1 MTENLM
7 LSIAAIGILGSMAQW
22 MAWWL
27 KLPSILLLLLLGIIL
42 GKPVTGLLDP
52 DLLFGDLL
60 FPMVSLAVAVILF
73 EGALTLNFKEIRGL
87 ESVVRRMVTVG
98 MVVTWLTIAIAT
110 HWLLDL
116 SWLLSLLFGSLV
128 VVTGPTVIVP
138 MLRILKLNKRVANV
152 LRWEGI
158 VIDPLGALLAVLV
171 FNFIISSQ
179 SGANGLLG
187 VLQDFSWI
195 LLIGCVLG
203 GLAGELMGQIL
214 RRHWLPEYLHNVF
227 TLTLVFAVFAVSD
240 LLAHE
245 SGLLTV
251 TVMGMWLANSKNTPI
266 EDILNF
272 KESLTVLLIS
282 GLFIILAARLDLEE
296 FLQIGWL
303 SIILFLVVQ
312 FVARPLKIFFSTLG
326 SDLSVKERV
335 ILSWIAP
342 RGIVAA
348 AVSALFALKLEQ
360 QGYEEAN
367 LLVSLT
373 FMVIIGTV
381 VFQSATAGFLAN
393 KLGVASAESKG
404 ILMVGSNPVAVAIAE
419 ALNKH
424 GFDCVLSDS
433 HWRYIKEARMKDI
446 KTYYGNVVSEHAD
459 QHLDLIGVGKLI
471 GISMNGDLNL
481 LAASRYKSEFGVA
494 NIFIL
499 THEDKH
505 KDRDEGKHMVSKEG
519 KARHLFDKE
528 VTYARLA
535 SLLAQGAQ
543 IKSTLLTEEFGYQDY
558 LAKHGKN
565 VIPMFGISPDG
576 KQLRVFPRRESME
589 KLEADW
595 KVIGMIQQPKTS
607 ENNAAENG
615 SPENKKPR

>member
-7 LSIAAIGILGSMAQW
+7 LAIAVIGILGSLAQW

-42 GKPVTGLLDP
+42 GKPVLGIIDP

-60 FPMVSLAVAVILF
+60 FPMVSLAVSVILF
-73 EGALTLNFKEIRGL
+73 EGALTLNFREIKGL

-98 MVVTWLTIAIAT
+98 MLVTWLTIALAT
-110 HWLLDL
+110 YWLLDL
-116 SWLLSLLFGSLV
+116 PWLMSLLFGSLV

-138 MLRILKLNKRVANV
+138 MLRILKLNKKVSNV

-179 SGANGLLG
+179 RGAAGLFEVAL
-187 VLQDFSWI
+187 DFGWI
-195 LLIGCVLG
+195 LLVGGVLG
-203 GLAGELMGQIL
+203 ALAGAFMGLVL

-240 LLAHE
+240 VLAHE

-282 GLFIILAARLDLEE
+282 GLFIILAARLDLQQ
-296 FLQIGWL
+296 FLQIGWWA
-303 SIILFLVVQ
+303 IVLFLVVQ
-312 FVARPLKIFFSTLG
+312 FVARPLKILVSTWG
-326 SDLSVKERV
+326 TDLTIQEKV
-335 ILSWIAP
+335 ILSWVAP

-348 AVSALFALKLEQ
+348 AVSALFALKLEKL
-360 QGYEEAN
+360 GYSEGS

-393 KLGVASAESKG
+393 KLGVSTPESKG
-404 ILMVGSNPVAVAIAE
+404 ILVVGSNPVAIAIAE

-424 GFDCVLSDS
+424 GFECILSDS
-433 HWRYIKEARMKDI
+433 HWGFIKDARMKDI

-459 QHLDLIGVGKLI
+459 HHLDLIGVGKLLA
-471 GISMNGDLNL
+471 ISMNKDLNL
-481 LAASRYKSEFGVA
+481 LAAARYKNEFGLA

-499 THEDKH
+499 NNEEKNKSESKH
-505 KDRDEGKHMVSKEG
+505 AVSKEG
-519 KARHLFDKE
+519 KARHLFAKD
-528 VTYARLA
+528 VSYANLA

-543 IKSTLLTEEFGYQDY
+543 IKTTLLTEEFGHEAY
-558 LAKHGKN
+558 LAKHGN
-565 VIPMFGISPDG
+565 QVIPMFGISPDG
-576 KQLRVFPRRESME
+576 KRLKVFTRLKSIE
-589 KLEADW
+589 KLSEDW
-595 KVIGMIQQPKTS
+595 KVIGLIKQPKEEQLEAVKAS
-607 ENNAAENG
+607 V
-615 SPENKKPR
+615 

>member
-1 MTENLM
+1 MTENIM
-7 LSIAAIGILGSMAQW
+7 LTIAVIGILGSMAQW
-22 MAWWL
+22 LAWWL
-27 KLPSILLLLLLGIIL
+27 KLPSILLLLLLGIVL
-42 GKPVTGLLDP
+42 GKPVTGLIDP

-60 FPMVSLAVAVILF
+60 FPMVSLAVSVILF
-73 EGALTLNFKEIRGL
+73 EGALTLNFSQIRGL

-98 MVVTWLTIAIAT
+98 MLVTWLTIALAT
-110 HWLLDL
+110 HWLLGL
-116 SWLLSLLFGSLV
+116 SWLMSLLFGSLV

-138 MLRILKLNKRVANV
+138 MLRILKLNKKVANV

-179 SGANGLLG
+179 GAVGLFAVAL
-187 VLQDFSWI
+187 DFGWI

-203 GLAGELMGQIL
+203 AIAGAFMGLVL

-251 TVMGMWLANSKNTPI
+251 TVMGMWLANSKNTPV

-282 GLFIILAARLDLEE
+282 GLFIILAARLDLDQ

-303 SIILFLVVQ
+303 SIVLFLVIQ
-312 FVARPLKIFFSTLG
+312 FVARPLKVMVSTWG
-326 SDLSVKERV
+326 SGLTTKEKIV
-335 ILSWIAP
+335 LSWVAP

-360 QGYEEAN
+360 QGYTEGE

-393 KLGVASAESKG
+393 KLGVANPESKG
-404 ILMVGSNPVAVAIAE
+404 ILMVGSNPVAIAIAE

-424 GFDCVLSDS
+424 GFECMLSDS

-459 QHLDLIGVGKLI
+459 HHLDLIGVGKLI
-471 GISMNGDLNL
+471 AVSMNKDLNL
-481 LAASRYKSEFGVA
+481 LAAARYKNEFGVA
-494 NIFIL
+494 NIFTL
-499 THEDKH
+499 SSDEKNKDEAKH
-505 KDRDEGKHMVSKEG
+505 GVSKEG
-519 KARHLFDKE
+519 KARHLFDKD
-528 VTYARLA
+528 VSYAKLA

-543 IKSTLLTEEFGYQDY
+543 IKATLLTSEFGYEAY
-558 LAKHGKN
+558 LAKHGN
-565 VIPMFGISPDG
+565 QVIPMFGISPDG
-576 KQLRVFPRRESME
+576 KQLRVFTRKASIE
-589 KLEADW
+589 KLSEDW
-595 KVIGMIQQPKTS
+595 KVVGLIKHR
-607 ENNAAENG
+607 AE
-615 SPENKKPR
+615 KPMA

>member
-7 LSIAAIGILGSMAQW
+7 LAIAVIGILGSMAQW
-22 MAWWL
+22 LAWWL
-27 KLPSILLLLLLGIIL
+27 KLPSILLLLLLGIVL
-42 GKPVTGLLDP
+42 GKPVTGIIDP

-60 FPMVSLAVAVILF
+60 FPMVSLAVSVILF
-73 EGALTLNFKEIRGL
+73 EGALTLNFRQIKGL

-98 MVVTWLTIAIAT
+98 MLVTWLTIAVAT
-110 HWLLDL
+110 HWILDL
-116 SWLLSLLFGSLV
+116 PWLLSLLFGSLV

-138 MLRILKLNKRVANV
+138 MLRILKLNKKVSNV

-171 FNFIISSQ
+171 FNFIISAQ
-179 SGANGLLG
+179 GGAQGLFEVML
-187 VLQDFSWI
+187 DFGWI
-195 LLIGCVLG
+195 LLVGGVLG
-203 GLAGELMGQIL
+203 AISGAFMGLVL

-227 TLTLVFAVFAVSD
+227 TLTLVFAVFALSD

-282 GLFIILAARLDLEE
+282 GLFIILAARLNLDE

-303 SIILFLVVQ
+303 SLVILLVVQ
-312 FVARPLKIFFSTLG
+312 FVARPLKIFISTWG
-326 SDLSVKERV
+326 SNLNFKEKI

-360 QGYEEAN
+360 QGYSEAN

-381 VFQSATAGFLAN
+381 VFQSATAGMLAK
-393 KLGVASAESKG
+393 KLGVANPEAKG
-404 ILMVGSNPVAVAIAE
+404 VLMVGSNPVAVAIAE
-419 ALNKH
+419 ALNSH
-424 GFDCVLSDS
+424 GFDCLLTDS
-433 HWRYIKEARMKDI
+433 HWRYIREARMKDI

-459 QHLDLIGVGKLI
+459 QHLDLIGIGKMMCV
-471 GISMNGDLNL
+471 SMNKDLNL
-481 LAASRYKSEFGVA
+481 LAATRYKNEFGVA
-494 NIFIL
+494 NIFVL
-499 THEDKH
+499 NNDEK
-505 KDRDEGKHMVSKEG
+505 KRDENKHEASKEG
-519 KARHLFDKE
+519 KARHLFDKS
-528 VTYARLA
+528 VTYAKLA
-535 SLLAQGAQ
+535 SMLAKGAQ
-543 IKSTLLTEEFGYQDY
+543 IKATLLTEEFGHEAY
-558 LAKHGKN
+558 LEKHGKH
-565 VIPMFGISPDG
+565 VIPMFGVSPDG
-576 KQLRVFPRRESME
+576 KQLRVFTRREGIE
-589 KLEADW
+589 KLSEDW
-595 KVIGMIQQPKTS
+595 KVIGLIQTKEQQST
-607 ENNAAENG
+607 NG
-615 SPENKKPR
+615 

>member
-7 LSIAAIGILGSMAQW
+7 LAIAAIGILGSLAQW
-22 MAWWL
+22 LAWWI
-27 KLPSILLLLLLGIIL
+27 KLPSILLLLLLGIVL
-42 GKPVTGLLDP
+42 GKPVTGLIDP

-60 FPMVSLAVAVILF
+60 FPMVSLAVSVILF
-73 EGALTLNFKEIRGL
+73 EGALTLNFREIRGL
-87 ESVVRRMVTVG
+87 ESVVRRMVTLG
-98 MVVTWLTIAIAT
+98 MLVTWLTIALAT
-110 HWLLDL
+110 YWLLDL
-116 SWLLSLLFGSLV
+116 PWLLSLLFGSLV

-138 MLRILKLNKRVANV
+138 MLRILKLNKRIANV

-179 SGANGLLG
+179 QGAAGLFEVALNFG
-187 VLQDFSWI
+187 WI
-195 LLIGCVLG
+195 LLVGGVLG
-203 GLAGELMGQIL
+203 GVAGAFLGLIL

-266 EDILNF
+266 KDILNF

-282 GLFIILAARLDLEE
+282 GLFIILAARLDLQQ

-303 SIILFLVVQ
+303 SLVLLLIIQ
-312 FVARPLKIFFSTLG
+312 FVARPLKILVSTWG
-326 SDLSVKERV
+326 SDLSLKEKV
-335 ILSWIAP
+335 VLSWIAP

-360 QGYEEAN
+360 EGYSEAN

-381 VFQSATAGFLAN
+381 VFQSATAGFLAK
-393 KLGVASAESKG
+393 KLGVANPESKG
-404 ILMVGSNPVAVAIAE
+404 VLMVGSNPVAVAIAE

-424 GFDCVLSDS
+424 GFDCLLSDS

-459 QHLDLIGVGKLI
+459 QHLDLIGIGKMMAV
-471 GISMNGDLNL
+471 SMNKDLNV
-481 LAASRYKSEFGVA
+481 LAATRYKSEFGVA
-494 NIFIL
+494 NIFML
-499 THEDKH
+499 NQEEKNRDDHKH
-505 KDRDEGKHMVSKEG
+505 SVSKEG
-519 KARHLFDKE
+519 KARHLFAKE
-528 VTYARLA
+528 VTYAKLA
-535 SLLAQGAQ
+535 SLLSQGAQ
-543 IKSTLLTEEFGYQDY
+543 IKSTQFTEEFGYEQY
-558 LAKHGKN
+558 LSQAGK
-565 VIPMFGISPDG
+565 VIIPMFGISPDG
-576 KQLRVFPRRESME
+576 NELRVFTRKESIE
-589 KLEADW
+589 KISADW
-595 KVIGMIQQPKTS
+595 KVIGLIHDKQDQKV
-607 ENNAAENG
+607 G
-615 SPENKKPR
+615 

>member
-7 LSIAAIGILGSMAQW
+7 LAIAAIGILGSMAQW
-22 MAWWL
+22 LAWWL
-27 KLPSILLLLLLGIIL
+27 KLPSILLLLLLGIVL
-42 GKPVTGLLDP
+42 GKPVTGVIDP

-60 FPMVSLAVAVILF
+60 FPMVSLAVSVILF
-73 EGALTLNFKEIRGL
+73 EGALTLNFREIRGL

-98 MVVTWLTIAIAT
+98 MLVTWLTIALAT

-116 SWLLSLLFGSLV
+116 PWLMSLLFGSLV

-138 MLRILKLNKRVANV
+138 MLRILKLNKKVANV

-179 SGANGLLG
+179 AGAAGLLE
-187 VLQDFSWI
+187 VALDFGWI
-195 LLIGCVLG
+195 LLVGGVLG
-203 GLAGELMGQIL
+203 AVAGAFMGLVL

-240 LLAHE
+240 VLAHE

-282 GLFIILAARLDLEE
+282 GLFIILAARLDLDQ
-296 FLQIGWL
+296 FLQIGWW
-303 SIILFLVVQ
+303 SIVLFLVIQ
-312 FVARPLKIFFSTLG
+312 FVARPLKILVSTWG
-326 SDLSVKERV
+326 SDLTTRERV
-335 ILSWIAP
+335 VLSWIAP

-360 QGYEEAN
+360 QGYAEAD

-393 KLGVASAESKG
+393 KLGVANSESKG
-404 ILMVGSNPVAVAIAE
+404 VLMVGSNPVAIAIAE

-424 GFDCVLSDS
+424 GFDCLLSDS

-459 QHLDLIGVGKLI
+459 HNLDLIGIGKLI
-471 GISMNGDLNL
+471 AVSMNNDLNL
-481 LAASRYKSEFGVA
+481 LAASRYKNEFGVA
-494 NIFIL
+494 NIFML
-499 THEDKH
+499 SNEDKN
-505 KDRDEGKHMVSKEG
+505 KDDNKHTVSKEG
-519 KARHLFDKE
+519 KARHLFAKD
-528 VTYARLA
+528 VTYAKLA

-543 IKSTLLTEEFGYQDY
+543 IKSTLLTEEYGYEAY
-558 LAKHGKN
+558 LSQHGKN

-576 KQLRVFPRRESME
+576 KQLRVFTRKEGIE
-589 KLEADW
+589 KLVTDW
-595 KVIGMIQQPKTS
+595 KVVGLVMQK
-607 ENNAAENG
+607 N
-615 SPENKKPR
+615 PEPVDSSD

>member
-1 MTENLM
+1 MMTENLM
-7 LSIAAIGILGSMAQW
+7 LAIAVIGILGSLAQW
-22 MAWWL
+22 LAWWL
-27 KLPSILLLLLLGIIL
+27 KLPSILLLLLLGIVL
-42 GKPVTGLLDP
+42 GKPVTGIIDP

-60 FPMVSLAVAVILF
+60 FPMVSLAVSVILF
-73 EGALTLNFKEIRGL
+73 EGALTLNFSQIRGL

-98 MVVTWLTIAIAT
+98 MLVTWLTIALAT

-116 SWLLSLLFGSLV
+116 PWLLSLLFGSLV

-138 MLRILKLNKRVANV
+138 MLRILKLNKKVSNV

-171 FNFIISSQ
+171 FNFIVSSQ
-179 SGANGLLG
+179 DGAAGLLDVAMDFGWIMLVGGLLG
-187 VLQDFSWI
+187 AVAGAFM
-195 LLIGCVLG
+195 
-203 GLAGELMGQIL
+203 GLVL

-245 SGLLTV
+245 SGLLAV

-282 GLFIILAARLDLEE
+282 GLFIILAARLDLEQ

-303 SIILFLVVQ
+303 SIVLFLVIQ
-312 FVARPLKIFFSTLG
+312 FVARPLKIFVSTWG
-326 SDLSVKERV
+326 SDLTLKEKV

-360 QGYEEAN
+360 QGYAEAS
-367 LLVSLT
+367 LMVSLT

-381 VFQSATAGFLAN
+381 VFQSATAGFLAK
-393 KLGVASAESKG
+393 KLGVSSAESKG

-419 ALNKH
+419 VLNKH
-424 GFDCVLSDS
+424 GFDCLLTDS
-433 HWRYIKEARMKDI
+433 HWRYIKDARMKDI

-459 QHLDLIGVGKLI
+459 HHLDLIGIGKLMAV
-471 GISMNGDLNL
+471 SMNTDLNL
-481 LAASRYKSEFGVA
+481 LAAARYKNEFGVA
-494 NIFIL
+494 HMFLLSNDEKPK
-499 THEDKH
+499 EDNKH
-505 KDRDEGKHMVSKEG
+505 AISLEG
-519 KARHLFDKE
+519 KARHLFSKE
-528 VTYARLA
+528 VTYAKLA
-535 SLLAQGAQ
+535 SALAQGGQ
-543 IKSTLLTEEFGYQDY
+543 IKTTLLTEEFGHEAY

-576 KQLRVFPRRESME
+576 KTLRVFTRAESIE
-589 KLEADW
+589 KLSTDW
-595 KVIGMIQQPKTS
+595 KIIGLIRQQ
-607 ENNAAENG
+607 EE
-615 SPENKKPR
+615 E

>member
-7 LSIAAIGILGSMAQW
+7 LAIAVIGILGSMAQW
-22 MAWWL
+22 LAWWL
-27 KLPSILLLLLLGIIL
+27 KLPSILLLLLLGIVL
-42 GKPVTGLLDP
+42 GKPVTGIIDP

-60 FPMVSLAVAVILF
+60 FPMVSLAVSVILF
-73 EGALTLNFKEIRGL
+73 EGALTLNFRQIKGL

-98 MVVTWLTIAIAT
+98 MVVTWLTIAVAT
-110 HWLLDL
+110 HWILDL
-116 SWLLSLLFGSLV
+116 PWLLSLLFGSLV

-138 MLRILKLNKRVANV
+138 MLRILKLNKKVANV

-171 FNFIISSQ
+171 FNFIISAQ
-179 SGANGLLG
+179 GGAQGFLEVML
-187 VLQDFSWI
+187 DFGWI
-195 LLIGCVLG
+195 LLIGGVLG
-203 GLAGELMGQIL
+203 AISGAFMGLVL

-227 TLTLVFAVFAVSD
+227 TLTLVFAVFALSD
-240 LLAHE
+240 VLAHE

-282 GLFIILAARLDLEE
+282 GLFIILAARLDLDE

-303 SIILFLVVQ
+303 SLVILLVVQ
-312 FVARPLKIFFSTLG
+312 FVARPLKIFISTWG
-326 SDLSVKERV
+326 SNLNFKEKIV
-335 ILSWIAP
+335 LSWIAP

-360 QGYEEAN
+360 QGYSEAN

-381 VFQSATAGFLAN
+381 VFQSATAGILAK
-393 KLGVASAESKG
+393 KLGVANPEAKG
-404 ILMVGSNPVAVAIAE
+404 VLVVGSNPVAVAIAE

-424 GFDCVLSDS
+424 GFDCLLTDS
-433 HWRYIKEARMKDI
+433 HWRYIREARMKDI

-459 QHLDLIGVGKLI
+459 HHLDLIGIGKMI
-471 GISMNGDLNL
+471 CVSMNKDLNL
-481 LAASRYKSEFGVA
+481 LAATRYKNEFGVA
-494 NIFIL
+494 NIFVL
-499 THEDKH
+499 SNEEKN
-505 KDRDEGKHMVSKEG
+505 RDETKHEASKEG
-519 KARHLFDKE
+519 KARHLFDKS
-528 VTYARLA
+528 VTYAKLA
-535 SLLAQGAQ
+535 SMLAKGAQ
-543 IKSTLLTEEFGYQDY
+543 IKTTLLTDEFNHEAY
-558 LAKHGKN
+558 LEKHGKH

-576 KQLRVFPRRESME
+576 KQLRVFTRRDSIE
-589 KLEADW
+589 KLDEDW
-595 KVIGMIQQPKTS
+595 KVVGLIKSLESEPKQPDTKNPTS
-607 ENNAAENG
+607 
-615 SPENKKPR
+615 

>member
-1 MTENLM
+1 M
-7 LSIAAIGILGSMAQW
+7 LAMAVIGILGSMAQW
-22 MAWWL
+22 LAWWL

-42 GKPVTGLLDP
+42 GKPVTGLIDP

-60 FPMVSLAVAVILF
+60 FPMVSLAVSVILF
-73 EGALTLNFKEIRGL
+73 EGALTLNFRQIKGL

-98 MVVTWLTIAIAT
+98 MLVTWLSIAVAT
-110 HWLLDL
+110 HWILGLP
-116 SWLLSLLFGSLV
+116 WLLSLLFGSLV

-138 MLRILKLNKRVANV
+138 MLRILKLNKKVANV

-158 VIDPLGALLAVLV
+158 VIDPIGALLAVLV

-179 SGANGLLG
+179 GGAHGLLE
-187 VLQDFSWI
+187 VMLDFGWI
-195 LLIGCVLG
+195 LLVGGVLG
-203 GLAGELMGQIL
+203 VVAGAFMGLVL

-227 TLTLVFAVFAVSD
+227 TLTLVFAVFALSD

-282 GLFIILAARLDLEE
+282 GLFIILAARLDLAE

-303 SIILFLVVQ
+303 SLVILLVVQ
-312 FVARPLKIFFSTLG
+312 FVARPLKVFVSTWG
-326 SDLSVKERV
+326 SNLSIKEKV
-335 ILSWIAP
+335 VLSWIAP

-360 QGYEEAN
+360 QGYSEAS

-381 VFQSATAGFLAN
+381 VFQSATAGFLAK
-393 KLGVASAESKG
+393 KLGVANPEAKG
-404 ILMVGSNPVAVAIAE
+404 VLMVGSNPVAVAIAE
-419 ALNKH
+419 VLNNH
-424 GFDCVLSDS
+424 GFDCLLTDS
-433 HWRYIKEARMKDI
+433 HWRHIKDARMRDI

-459 QHLDLIGVGKLI
+459 HHLDLIGIGKMLCV
-471 GISMNGDLNL
+471 SMNKDLNL
-481 LAASRYKSEFGVA
+481 LAATRYKNEFGVA
-494 NIFIL
+494 NIFVL
-499 THEDKH
+499 NNEEQKGEGSKH
-505 KDRDEGKHMVSKEG
+505 QASKEG
-519 KARHLFDKE
+519 KARHLFDKS
-528 VTYARLA
+528 VTYAKMASQLA
-535 SLLAQGAQ
+535 KKAQ
-543 IKSTLLTEEFGYQDY
+543 IKTTSLTKEFGYEAY
-558 LAKHGKN
+558 LEKYGKH

-576 KQLRVFPRRESME
+576 KQLLVFTRRESIE
-589 KLEADW
+589 KIAEDW
-595 KVIGMIQQPKTS
+595 KVIGLI
-607 ENNAAENG
+607 NNMNDE
-615 SPENKKPR
+615 SVIS

>member
-7 LSIAAIGILGSMAQW
+7 LAIAVIGILGSLAQW
-22 MAWWL
+22 LAWWL
-27 KLPSILLLLLLGIIL
+27 KLPSILLLLLLGIVL
-42 GKPVTGLLDP
+42 GKPVTGLIDP

-60 FPMVSLAVAVILF
+60 FPMVSLAVSVILF
-73 EGALTLNFKEIRGL
+73 EGALTLNFSQIRGL
-87 ESVVRRMVTVG
+87 ESVVRRMVTIG
-98 MVVTWLTIAIAT
+98 MLVTWMTIALAT

-116 SWLLSLLFGSLV
+116 PWVMSLLFGSLV

-138 MLRILKLNKRVANV
+138 MLRILKLNKKVANV

-171 FNFIISSQ
+171 FNFIISSND
-179 SGANGLLG
+179 GAAGLLE
-187 VLQDFSWI
+187 VALDFGWI
-195 LLIGCVLG
+195 LLVGGVLG
-203 GLAGELMGQIL
+203 AVAGAFMGLVL
-214 RRHWLPEYLHNVF
+214 RRHWLPGYLHNVF

-240 LLAHE
+240 VLAHE

-282 GLFIILAARLDLEE
+282 GLFIILAARLDLQQ
-296 FLQIGWL
+296 FLQIGWW
-303 SIILFLVVQ
+303 SIVLFLVIQ
-312 FVARPLKIFFSTLG
+312 FVARPLKILVSTWG
-326 SDLSVKERV
+326 SDLTIQEKIV
-335 ILSWIAP
+335 LSWIAP

-360 QGYEEAN
+360 QGYAEAD

-393 KLGVASAESKG
+393 KLGVANSESKG
-404 ILMVGSNPVAVAIAE
+404 ILMVGSNPVAIAIAE
-419 ALNKH
+419 VLNKH
-424 GFDCVLSDS
+424 GFDCLLSDS
-433 HWRYIKEARMKDI
+433 HWRYIKDARMKDI

-459 QHLDLIGVGKLI
+459 HHLDLIGMGKLMAV
-471 GISMNGDLNL
+471 SMNNDLNL
-481 LAASRYKSEFGVA
+481 LAAARYKNEFGVA
-494 NIFIL
+494 NIFML
-499 THEDKH
+499 SHEDKN
-505 KDRDEGKHMVSKEG
+505 KDDSKHTVSKEG
-519 KARHLFDKE
+519 KARHLFAKD
-528 VTYARLA
+528 VTYAKLA

-543 IKSTLLTEEFGYQDY
+543 IKTTLLTEEFGHEAY
-558 LAKHGKN
+558 LAQHGKN

-576 KQLRVFPRRESME
+576 KNLRVFTREESIG
-589 KLEADW
+589 KLSADW
-595 KVIGMIQQPKTS
+595 KVIGLIKHS
-607 ENNAAENG
+607 ENQE
-615 SPENKKPR
+615 SQ

>member
-7 LSIAAIGILGSMAQW
+7 LAIALIGILGSMAQW
-22 MAWWL
+22 LAWWL
-27 KLPSILLLLLLGIIL
+27 KLPSILLLLLLGIVL
-42 GKPVTGLLDP
+42 GKPVTGIIDP

-60 FPMVSLAVAVILF
+60 FPMVSLAVSVILF
-73 EGALTLNFKEIRGL
+73 EGALTLNFRQIRGL

-98 MVVTWLTIAIAT
+98 MVVTWLTIALAT

-116 SWLLSLLFGSLV
+116 PWLLSLLFGSLV

-138 MLRILKLNKRVANV
+138 MLRILKLNKKVSNV

-179 SGANGLLG
+179 QGAAGLVDVAL
-187 VLQDFSWI
+187 DFGWI
-195 LLIGCVLG
+195 LLVGGFLG
-203 GLAGELMGQIL
+203 ALAGAFMGMVL

-240 LLAHE
+240 VLAHE

-272 KESLTVLLIS
+272 KESLTLLLIS
-282 GLFIILAARLDLEE
+282 GLFIILAARLDLEQ
-296 FLQIGWL
+296 FLQIGWG
-303 SIILFLVVQ
+303 SVVLFLVIQ
-312 FVARPLKIFFSTLG
+312 FVARPLKILVSTWG
-326 SDLSVKERV
+326 SDLTIQEKAV
-335 ILSWIAP
+335 LSWIAP

-360 QGYEEAN
+360 QGYSEAD

-393 KLGVASAESKG
+393 KLGVANSESKG
-404 ILMVGSNPVAVAIAE
+404 ILMVGSNPVAIAIAE

-424 GFDCVLSDS
+424 GFECLLSDS

-459 QHLDLIGVGKLI
+459 QHLDLIGVGKMI
-471 GISMNGDLNL
+471 AVSMNSDLNL
-481 LAASRYKSEFGVA
+481 LAAARYKNEFGLA
-494 NIFIL
+494 NIFVL
-499 THEDKH
+499 NNEEKNKDESKH
-505 KDRDEGKHMVSKEG
+505 AVSKEG
-519 KARHLFDKE
+519 KARHLFSKD
-528 VTYARLA
+528 VSYAKLA

-543 IKSTLLTEEFGYQDY
+543 IKTTLLTEEFGHEAYM
-558 LAKHGKN
+558 AAHGKL
-565 VIPMFGISPDG
+565 VIPMFGISPDR
-576 KQLRVFPRRESME
+576 KQLRVFTRREGIE
-589 KLEADW
+589 KLSADW
-595 KVIGMIQQPKTS
+595 KVIGLIKQSEPEKEMVAESEQPI
-607 ENNAAENG
+607 N
-615 SPENKKPR
+615 